1 MQSSAT
7 IAGILTLDH
16 RIPTSDLRLLTSDHG
31 ALVRESAIATSGG
44 LFGGR
49 RTVKSLS

>member
-16 RIPTSDLRLLTSDHG
+16 RIPTSDFWPLIT
-31 ALVRESAIATSGG
+31 ALWSASQP
-44 LFGGR
+44 
-49 RTVKSLS
+49 